1 MKYDYRFFL
10 RRYEQIEG
18 DFLEL
23 TDFVELQNGLN
34 HPSYSIGSSKLMD
47 FCLKVGTEVE
57 TLFRVILES
66 GRFDSVNG
74 ITEKR
79 KRQTIDVYREV
90 IEPIYRLGEYKLF
103 VNLIDK
109 EVQPFENFRSEPPE
123 WFRIYSKHKHNKI
136 KLIRKWNLKHSLFSL
151 GGLLIL
157 AINHPSLDGKE
168 FRSHKVSQRV
178 FDSLSL
184 APRFSGANVSV
195 SF

>member
-10 RRYEQIEG
+10 RRYKQIES

-23 TDFVELQNGLN
+23 TDFVELQSDFN

-47 FCLKVGTEVE
+47 FCLRVGTEVE

-74 ITEKR
+74 ITAKR
-79 KRQTIDVYREV
+79 KKQTIDVYREV

-109 EVQPFENFRSEPPE
+109 EMQPFENFRSEPPE

-157 AINHPSLDGKE
+157 VINHPSRDGKE
-168 FRSHKVSQRV
+168 FRGYKVGQRV
-178 FDSLSL
+178 FDSLPL
-184 APRFSGANVSV
+184 VPRFCGMVIMVS
-195 SF
+195 S